1 VTKDGVPVIFHDN
14 HILTADGLDCKIS
27 DLTLTEFQAIGPS
40 QTPGKMGRQLIRRRR
55 DGSTYTWRAEEE
67 DAMPTL
73 VDLFDRV
80 DPSIGFNVEV
90 KFAADDSKDAGGAAE
105 IDRILSALLPVVD
118 SHCGSR
124 PLFFSSFMPDAVVE
138 LKKRQSK
145 HQVLFLT
152 VGCGSFSDERMN
164 SVQAA
169 VAHCNARFSCSSPSH
184 PPTHVLRI
192 IPPTTIVLHP
202 TTLCSSSSHHPVL
215 LVIPPPC
222 APRHP
227 TNTCV
232 YNLCSEQW
240 YDPSYFGR
248 RVERFPFDDHGVPA
262 LELVRALCES
272 AQDWL
277 DRCHDNIIVV
287 HCKVRWPVTFQPA
300 LATPPHVSKLLAL
313 LLPAHQP
320 QPRRLQPQI
329 DLQFL
334 KPLGRPFLPGI
345 GLPSSARQSHLALFS
360 AESPPASDSSF
371 SMHFSFH
378 CAALHN
384 ILLTSLHTS
393 FSWHFRVSY
402 CAYLLPLLPHSPLP
416 LHVLP

>member
-1 VTKDGVPVIFHDN
+1 MAQACDSTVSSRHISRKAYRQMKVMVALFIWLGLFHFNTIAAAIAIYHLPSKTSVAVLVVLVTLVIIPVSESEFGIKVASF
-14 HILTADGLDCKIS
+14 IARTA
-27 DLTLTEFQAIGPS
+27 
-40 QTPGKMGRQLIRRRR
+40 
-55 DGSTYTWRAEEE
+55 STYFPINMIYE
-67 DAMPTL
+67 DRQAL
-73 VDLFDRV
+73 
-80 DPSIGFNVEV
+80 DPNKAYI
-90 KFAADDSKDAGGAAE
+90 
-105 IDRILSALLPVVD
+105 
-118 SHCGSR
+118 
-124 PLFFSSFMPDAVVE
+124 
-138 LKKRQSK
+138 
-145 HQVLFLT
+145 
-152 VGCGSFSDERMN
+152 
-164 SVQAA
+164 
-169 VAHCNARFSCSSPSH
+169 
-184 PPTHVLRI
+184 
-192 IPPTTIVLHP
+192 
-202 TTLCSSSSHHPVL
+202 
-215 LVIPPPC
+215 
-222 APRHP
+222 
-227 TNTCV
+227 
-232 YNLCSEQW
+232 
-240 YDPSYFGR
+240 
-248 RVERFPFDDHGVPA
+248 
-262 LELVRALCES
+262 
-272 AQDWL
+272 
-277 DRCHDNIIVV
+277 
-287 HCKVRWPVTFQPA
+287 VRWPVTFQPA